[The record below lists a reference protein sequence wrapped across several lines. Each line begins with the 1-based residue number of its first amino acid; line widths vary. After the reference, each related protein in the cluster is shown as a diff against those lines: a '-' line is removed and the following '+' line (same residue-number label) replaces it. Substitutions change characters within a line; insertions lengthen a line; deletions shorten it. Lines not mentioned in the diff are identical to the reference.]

1 MSNLIRLELDYLKI
15 TRKRKRWN
23 LYFIIATE
31 DPNDPTKSLVTATPQ
46 SPILVRANDGN
57 ELQFEAQGSGDPN
70 GLIVLERPMP
80 ADNSVKVRLWVVQ
93 SHEKLRNAGNFLEGL
108 TSKLKSAESEA
119 PAILTTV
126 LGSSSAW
133 VSAAKGLLDL
143 TGLVGDVLSDIK
155 DKRKGFL
162 TMDEIFGADEV
173 ASGEVDR
180 TGEIS
185 SFGEMGWTWI
195 ID

>member
-1 MSNLIRLELDYLKI
+1 M
-15 TRKRKRWN
+15 
-23 LYFIIATE
+23 YFIVATE
-31 DPNDPTKSLVTATPQ
+31 DPTDPTKSLITATPE
-46 SPILVRANDGN
+46 SPILVRASDQN
-57 ELQFEAQGSGDPN
+57 ELQFEPKGSGDPN

-80 ADNSVKVRLWVVQ
+80 ADSSLKVRLWVVQ

-108 TSKLKSAESEA
+108 TDKVKGVEDSKAA
-119 PAILTTV
+119 DVLTNV
-126 LGSSSAW
+126 LGASSAW
-133 VSAAKGLLDL
+133 VAAAKGLIDV
-143 TGLVGDVLSDIK
+143 TGLIGDVLSDIK

-162 TMDEIFGADEV
+162 TLDEIFGPEEV
-173 ASGEVDR
+173 AAGEIDR